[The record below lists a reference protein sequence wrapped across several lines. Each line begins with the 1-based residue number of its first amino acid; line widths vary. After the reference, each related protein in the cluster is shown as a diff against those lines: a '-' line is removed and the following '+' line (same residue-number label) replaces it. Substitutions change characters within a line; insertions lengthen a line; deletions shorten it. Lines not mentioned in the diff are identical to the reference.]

1 MALGFALGGFADAFQ
16 KGNEQNSLAQYR
28 TDELKLQQQAQQ
40 NAQQREQF
48 ARIDKAR
55 VEMTSTISDTIE
67 QLKIAGKDEATI
79 AKTIQPLVQPLKRLV
94 KSSGSDDSM
103 IDAQVAAELAK
114 PSKAVTERAL
124 TQAKESPLK
133 NELVQSEIDKN
144 RAAAKNLSG
153 TSSTDTAGLEGD
165 TLRDALA
172 KHSGLTPEELDVN
185 GRALAGGNTSVLQN
199 LGRGK
204 QGGEA
209 VKATRAWA
217 AHVLIHDQGLTPQE
231 AADTLNANVAEFA
244 GTKAGAS
251 ALGRREAQ
259 VVGAASTAMKTAPR
273 VLQASEAV
281 DKTQY
286 PTLNSILMA
295 YREGTGDENV
305 VRLGIA
311 VNTFVNNY
319 ARALGAG
326 SAAVTDSARKE
337 AFENLNKAWSQGQI
351 GAAID
356 QMLNKELPSEV
367 TGAKMGMR
375 EFLGRKALQKAAG
388 DQGSSG
394 PKTYKFNP
402 DTGELE

>member
-1 MALGFALGGFADAFQ
+1 MGLGGFALGGFADAFQ
-16 KGNEQNSLAQYR
+16 KGNDQNSLANYR
-28 TDELKLQQQAQQ
+28 TEELKLQQQSQQ
-40 NAQQREQF
+40 NQQQREQF

-55 VEMTSTISDTIE
+55 TEMTGVISDTIE

-79 AKTIQPLVQPLKRLV
+79 AKTIQPLVQPLKKLI

-133 NELVQSEIDKN
+133 NQLIESEIQKN
-144 RAAAKNLSG
+144 KASAANLSG
-153 TSSTDTAGLEGD
+153 TSGTDTSGLEGN

-172 KHSGLTPEELDVN
+172 KHSGLTPDELDVN
-185 GRALAGGNTSVLQN
+185 GRALAAGNTSVLQN
-199 LGRGK
+199 LGRGR

-217 AHVLIHDQGLTPQE
+217 ANILIHEQGLSPPE
-231 AADTLNANVAEFA
+231 AAEALNANTSEFK
-244 GTKAGAS
+244 GRQAGAS

-259 VVGAASTAMKTAPR
+259 VIGASTTAMQTAPR
-273 VLQASEAV
+273 VLEASTKV
-281 DKTQY
+281 DRTQY
-286 PTLNSILMA
+286 PTLNKALMA
-295 YREGTGDENV
+295 WREGTGDENV
-305 VRLGIA
+305 VRFGIA

-326 SAAVTDSARKE
+326 NAAVTDSARKE

-351 GAAID
+351 SSAID

-367 TGAKMGMR
+367 AGAHMGMK
-375 EFLGRKALQKAAG
+375 EFLGNRALKKAG
-388 DQGSSG
+388 DQTS
-394 PKTYKFNP
+394 KTYKFNS
-402 DTGELE
+402 DTGELEAK